1 MHMADDGLWDIEPYA
16 RQLLELIAADMPA
29 SALAQVRERFMSEL
43 PGNAMPYETKR
54 VMVALLDSLLDTVTH
69 LMPPG
74 NFPIRM
80 ELRLMR
86 GSLARFDAAD
96 TKATEQKRL
105 IDLDA
110 SLVLQLEEKAKAIK
124 GWQAHVDQL
133 RKQYVEKSRV
143 PPYGDPEL
151 HEEHMAAIAVVHQLM
166 GEGKELYKQR
176 KEVEDAY
183 GRLQS

>member
-1 MHMADDGLWDIEPYA
+1 MHMADNGLWDIDPYA
-16 RQLLELIAADMPA
+16 TQLLALIAADIPV
-29 SALAQVRERFMSEL
+29 SAFSQARERFMSEV

-54 VMVALLDSLLDTVTH
+54 IMVALLNSLLDRVTE

-74 NFPIRM
+74 NLPIRM
-80 ELRLMR
+80 ELRHMR

-105 IDLDA
+105 IDLDG
-110 SLVLQLEEKAKAIK
+110 SLVRQLEEKTKAIK

-143 PPYGDPEL
+143 PPYGDAEL

-166 GEGKELYKQR
+166 EEGKELYKQR

-183 GRLQS
+183 GRLQ